1 MSKEYIQLNQLAW
14 DEKTKLHVVSDFY
27 RHDEF
32 LKGAT
37 SLQSIELEL
46 LGNLQGKHILH
57 LQCHFGQDTLSMARM
72 GATVTGVDFSNEAI
86 QVARQ
91 TASQLQLEANFV
103 CCDLYE
109 SPQHLTGQFDIVYTS
124 YGTVGWLPDLE
135 KWAAVVAHFL
145 KPGGEFYIIDFHPVL
160 WMFDNE
166 FSYMQYSYFN
176 KMDIVETL
184 DGTYADKNAPI
195 QTKTITWNHSLSDI
209 IQNLLKQGL
218 KLDVFKEYD
227 YSPYDCFANTI
238 KINENH
244 FQIKGLEEKIPMVYA
259 IKASKV

>member
-109 SPQHLTGQFDIVYTS
+109 APQHLKGQFDIVYTS